1 MHNLDSSYPFHNH
14 VNWQLPKQ
22 IKQTWKQKINKIKK
36 TGRLR
41 KGLLWYIPFPFIL
54 FMIANDQL
62 PRWQEMWRGVWHRPE
77 THTIHTHI
85 NTFKEIH
92 TQWHIKSKA
101 EITHMVK
108 HTHTQR
114 GVINIWWVVCAG
126 IPPCCLY
133 QQQVHR
139 WGVQLLDGSQWEYS
153 TTVMDKEGFFQLTDC
168 EGSRWFICWRLSH
181 LHDHQKRVTQ

>member
-1 MHNLDSSYPFHNH
+1 MMHNLNSSYPFHNH

-85 NTFKEIH
+85 YTFKEIH

-108 HTHTQR
+108 HTHTTWSHKHLVGCMCR
-114 GVINIWWVVCAG
+114 YPAMLP
-126 IPPCCLY
+126 IPAASA
-133 QQQVHR
+133 QMR
-139 WGVQLLDGSQWEYS
+139 R
-153 TTVMDKEGFFQLTDC
+153 TAA
-168 EGSRWFICWRLSH
+168 RWFPV
-181 LHDHQKRVTQ
+181 RV